1 MTFDQIECLV
11 QYLIHVP
18 PVIGDA
24 GQCQHRLLPQILVLD
39 FSHRQIEF
47 MPQPIFQ
54 TQKDLP
60 LVFQRLTV
68 GDEKLDRAEPNDDAH
83 NTTGS

>member
-1 MTFDQIECLV
+1 MTSDQIEGLV
-11 QYLIHVP
+11 QHLVHVP

-47 MPQPIFQ
+47 LPQSIFQ
-54 TQKDLP
+54 TQKNLP

-68 GDEKLDRAEPNDDAH
+68 GDEKLDRAEPDGDAH
-83 NTTGS
+83 KTTGS